1 MLGSL
6 CLLGDTRVRQG
17 FCAIRIVSPDL
28 GMLSKLLA
36 VTATFVVNIRHG
48 SE

>member
-1 MLGSL
+1 MLGPL

-17 FCAIRIVSPDL
+17 FCVIRIVPPDL

-36 VTATFVVNIRHG
+36 AKATL
-48 SE
+48 S